1 MEAKPPMLGWTP
13 WIWRATWKEEGDW
26 RNPTTVP
33 VLMSCEDH
41 VTSYLIGH
49 GNVHYF
55 PRYYSVMLRCWDDD
69 PEGRPT
75 FSQLVRTL
83 AQMINTLSS
92 CAALTM
98 SIIQQVGL
106 LKVNMTI
113 ILTYPC

>member
-1 MEAKPPMLGWTP
+1 M
-13 WIWRATWKEEGDW
+13 
-26 RNPTTVP
+26 N
-33 VLMSCEDH
+33 
-41 VTSYLIGH
+41 H

-55 PRYYSVMLRCWDDD
+55 PRYYSVMLRCWDND

-98 SIIQQVGL
+98 SFVQEVGARALANIVTFTYVRSL
-106 LKVNMTI
+106 LV
-113 ILTYPC
+113 